1 MVQVT
6 RLVSAK
12 RQVEDCVLPGIRQR
26 CCDDC
31 CTRLGSMISRVAVHY
46 CDAFLHQKS
55 RCCDQC
61 TASLRLA
68 HDRPHCKWT
77 LDANLNFSCAEKNII
92 TRLCDENTTI
102 RLRSSTVAI
111 NYIRKH
117 KPDLG
122 EGNQLSCFD
131 HRLSL
136 HLKCHN
142 FVQAIIP
149 THMPNIYTH
158 AKANPSSSPSRPRI
172 ASVRWAMQGSSQV
185 QVPLSCCLV
194 FGIMLH
200 TTSLRFKL
208 H

>member
-1 MVQVT
+1 MKS
-6 RLVSAK
+6 RL
-12 RQVEDCVLPGIRQR
+12 
-26 CCDDC
+26 
-31 CTRLGSMISRVAVHY
+31 AVHY

-61 TASLRLA
+61 TASHRLA
-68 HDRPHCKWT
+68 HDRPHCKWA
-77 LDANLNFSCAEKNII
+77 LDANLSLSCEGKI
-92 TRLCDENTTI
+92 TCLGDENTTI
-102 RLRSSTVAI
+102 ILRSSTVAV

-136 HLKCHN
+136 QLKGHN
-142 FVQAIIP
+142 FVQAISP

-158 AKANPSSSPSRPRI
+158 AKANPSSSSNRPRI
-172 ASVRWAMQGSSQV
+172 ASLCWALQGASQV
-185 QVPLSCCLV
+185 QVPLSRCLV
-194 FGIMLH
+194 FGMMLH
-200 TTSLRFKL
+200 ITSLRFKL